1 MTSGSATCAQAGLGG
16 DGSMESVKKI
26 AIGSQAMAFVFD
38 TVPANRGLID
48 MNNPREV
55 NWWTK
60 RFACNEVQLREA
72 VEQVGPNA
80 AQVEQLLDGQEYI
93 LTV

>member
-1 MTSGSATCAQAGLGG
+1 
-16 DGSMESVKKI
+16 
-26 AIGSQAMAFVFD
+26 MAFVFD

-48 MNNPREV
+48 MDNPREV
-55 NWWTK
+55 AWWTK
-60 RFACNEVQLREA
+60 RFACSEQQLRQA
-72 VEQVGPNA
+72 VDQVGTNA

>member
-1 MTSGSATCAQAGLGG
+1 
-16 DGSMESVKKI
+16 
-26 AIGSQAMAFVFD
+26 MAYVFE
-38 TVPANRGLID
+38 TVPADRSTID
-48 MNNPREV
+48 MSNPREV

-60 RFACNEVQLREA
+60 RFVCNEEQLREA
-72 VEQVGPNA
+72 VEQVGCSA

>member
-1 MTSGSATCAQAGLGG
+1 
-16 DGSMESVKKI
+16 
-26 AIGSQAMAFVFD
+26 MAFTFE

-48 MNNPREV
+48 MDNPREV
-55 NWWTK
+55 SWWTK
-60 RFACNEVQLREA
+60 RFTCNEAQLREA
-72 VEQVGPNA
+72 VEQVGPYA

>member
-1 MTSGSATCAQAGLGG
+1 MSFT
-16 DGSMESVKKI
+16 I
-26 AIGSQAMAFVFD
+26 D

-55 NWWTK
+55 SWWTK
-60 RFACNEVQLREA
+60 RFVCNEVQLRDA
-72 VEQVGPNA
+72 VGQVGPNA

>member
-1 MTSGSATCAQAGLGG
+1 
-16 DGSMESVKKI
+16 
-26 AIGSQAMAFVFD
+26 MAFTFD

-48 MNNPREV
+48 MDNPREV
-55 NWWTK
+55 SWWTK
-60 RFACNEVQLREA
+60 RFTCNEAQLREA

>member
-1 MTSGSATCAQAGLGG
+1 
-16 DGSMESVKKI
+16 
-26 AIGSQAMAFVFD
+26 MAFTID

-55 NWWTK
+55 SWWTK
-60 RFACNEVQLREA
+60 RFACNESQLREA
-72 VEQVGPNA
+72 VQQVGTSA
-80 AQVEQLLDGQEYI
+80 AQVEQLLDGQENI

>member
-1 MTSGSATCAQAGLGG
+1 MPF
-16 DGSMESVKKI
+16 
-26 AIGSQAMAFVFD
+26 AID

-55 NWWTK
+55 SWWTK
-60 RFACNEVQLREA
+60 RFACNEAQLRQA

>member
-1 MTSGSATCAQAGLGG
+1 MLLLPQRSGAGRRPLPNGARQRIRNR
-16 DGSMESVKKI
+16 EHL
-26 AIGSQAMAFVFD
+26 AMAFVFD

-48 MNNPREV
+48 MDNPREV
-55 NWWTK
+55 AWWTK
-60 RFACNEVQLREA
+60 RFACNESQLREA
-72 VEQVGPNA
+72 VDQVGPNA

>member
-1 MTSGSATCAQAGLGG
+1 
-16 DGSMESVKKI
+16 
-26 AIGSQAMAFVFD
+26 MAFAID

-55 NWWTK
+55 SWWTK
-60 RFACNEVQLREA
+60 RFACNETQLREA
-72 VEQVGPNA
+72 VNQVGPNA
-80 AQVEQLLDGQEYI
+80 AQVEQLLDGQEFI

>member
-1 MTSGSATCAQAGLGG
+1 
-16 DGSMESVKKI
+16 
-26 AIGSQAMAFVFD
+26 MAFTIE

-55 NWWTK
+55 SWWTK
-60 RFACNEVQLREA
+60 RFACNELQLREA
-72 VEQVGPNA
+72 VDQVGPNA

>member
-1 MTSGSATCAQAGLGG
+1 
-16 DGSMESVKKI
+16 
-26 AIGSQAMAFVFD
+26 MAFVID

-48 MNNPREV
+48 MENPREV
-55 NWWTK
+55 AWWTK
-60 RFACNEVQLREA
+60 RFACSEQQLREA
-72 VEQVGPNA
+72 VNQVGPNA

>member
-1 MTSGSATCAQAGLGG
+1 
-16 DGSMESVKKI
+16 
-26 AIGSQAMAFVFD
+26 MAFVFD

-48 MNNPREV
+48 MDNPREV
-55 NWWTK
+55 AWWTK
-60 RFACNEVQLREA
+60 RFACNESQLREA

-80 AQVEQLLDGQEYI
+80 AQVEQLLDGQEFI

>member
-1 MTSGSATCAQAGLGG
+1 MLLLPQRSGTVRPAMPNGARQRIRYREQL
-16 DGSMESVKKI
+16 
-26 AIGSQAMAFVFD
+26 AMAFVFD

-48 MNNPREV
+48 MDNPREV
-55 NWWTK
+55 AWWTK
-60 RFACNEVQLREA
+60 RFACNESQLREA

>member
-1 MTSGSATCAQAGLGG
+1 MTLS
-16 DGSMESVKKI
+16 
-26 AIGSQAMAFVFD
+26 FD
-38 TVPANRGLID
+38 TVPADRGRID
-48 MNNPREV
+48 MSNPREV
-55 NWWTK
+55 NWLTK
-60 RFACNEVQLREA
+60 RFACNEAQLREA

>member
-1 MTSGSATCAQAGLGG
+1 
-16 DGSMESVKKI
+16 
-26 AIGSQAMAFVFD
+26 MALSFD
-38 TVPANRGLID
+38 TVPADRGRID
-48 MNNPREV
+48 MNNPREIS
-55 NWWTK
+55 WWTK
-60 RFACNEVQLREA
+60 RFACNETQLRDA

>member
-1 MTSGSATCAQAGLGG
+1 
-16 DGSMESVKKI
+16 
-26 AIGSQAMAFVFD
+26 MAFTID

-48 MNNPREV
+48 MHNPREV

-60 RFACNEVQLREA
+60 RFACSESQLRQA
-72 VEQVGPNA
+72 VDQVGTNA

>member
-1 MTSGSATCAQAGLGG
+1 
-16 DGSMESVKKI
+16 
-26 AIGSQAMAFVFD
+26 MAFVFD

-48 MNNPREV
+48 MENPREV
-55 NWWTK
+55 SWWTK
-60 RFACNEVQLREA
+60 RFACSESQLREA
-72 VEQVGPNA
+72 VDQVGTNA

>member
-1 MTSGSATCAQAGLGG
+1 MA
-16 DGSMESVKKI
+16 SVKQER
-26 AIGSQAMAFVFD
+26 IGSTAMAFAID

-80 AQVEQLLDGQEYI
+80 AQVEQLLDGQEFI

>member
-1 MTSGSATCAQAGLGG
+1 MSLS
-16 DGSMESVKKI
+16 
-26 AIGSQAMAFVFD
+26 FD
-38 TVPANRGLID
+38 TVPADRGRID
-48 MNNPREV
+48 MSNPREV
-55 NWWTK
+55 SWWTK
-60 RFACNEVQLREA
+60 RFACNESQLRDA

>member
-1 MTSGSATCAQAGLGG
+1 
-16 DGSMESVKKI
+16 
-26 AIGSQAMAFVFD
+26 MAFAID

-55 NWWTK
+55 SWWVK
-60 RFACNEVQLREA
+60 RFACNEAQLREA

>member
-1 MTSGSATCAQAGLGG
+1 
-16 DGSMESVKKI
+16 
-26 AIGSQAMAFVFD
+26 MAFTID

-48 MNNPREV
+48 MDNPREV

-60 RFACNEVQLREA
+60 RFACNEQQLREA
-72 VEQVGPNA
+72 VDQVGPNA

>member
-1 MTSGSATCAQAGLGG
+1 MSLS
-16 DGSMESVKKI
+16 
-26 AIGSQAMAFVFD
+26 FD
-38 TVPANRGLID
+38 TVPADRGRID
-48 MNNPREV
+48 MSNPREV
-55 NWWTK
+55 SWWTK
-60 RFACNEVQLREA
+60 RFACNETQLRDA

>member
-1 MTSGSATCAQAGLGG
+1 
-16 DGSMESVKKI
+16 
-26 AIGSQAMAFVFD
+26 MAFTID

-60 RFACNEVQLREA
+60 RFACSESQLRQA
-72 VEQVGPNA
+72 VDQVGTNA

>member
-1 MTSGSATCAQAGLGG
+1 MSLS
-16 DGSMESVKKI
+16 
-26 AIGSQAMAFVFD
+26 FD
-38 TVPANRGLID
+38 TVPADRGRID

-60 RFACNEVQLREA
+60 RFACNETQLREA
-72 VEQVGPNA
+72 VDQVGPNA

>member
-1 MTSGSATCAQAGLGG
+1 MSLS
-16 DGSMESVKKI
+16 
-26 AIGSQAMAFVFD
+26 FD
-38 TVPANRGLID
+38 TVPADRGRID
-48 MNNPREV
+48 MSNPREV
-55 NWWTK
+55 SWWTK
-60 RFACNEVQLREA
+60 RFACNENQLRDA

>member
-1 MTSGSATCAQAGLGG
+1 MAAVTKTR
-16 DGSMESVKKI
+16 
-26 AIGSQAMAFVFD
+26 IGSLAMSLSFD
-38 TVPANRGLID
+38 TVPADRGRID

-60 RFACNEVQLREA
+60 RFACNETQLREA
-72 VEQVGPNA
+72 VGQVGPNA
-80 AQVEQLLDGQEYI
+80 AQVEQLLDGQEFI

>member
-1 MTSGSATCAQAGLGG
+1 MLLLPQRSGEARRAMPNGPRSRIHRYREQ
-16 DGSMESVKKI
+16 
-26 AIGSQAMAFVFD
+26 QAMAFVFD

-48 MNNPREV
+48 MDNPREV
-55 NWWTK
+55 AWWTK
-60 RFACNEVQLREA
+60 RFACNESQLREA